1 MKAEAIVEM
10 IKRLIEACRESEY
23 FFRSSTEH
31 APAGLHPKLLKRA
44 YVYQRNIAG
53 LEKLGQSFGLKLE
66 ACGSDSPCGRV
77 AMWAESC
84 TNELILSKC
93 IETQEATHQL
103 YLLALTEPPPTEIL
117 AVLKP
122 QFNNVSKN
130 HAWVTSWLK
139 EWRAWELG
147 QERERSC
154 RQAAIDHHYDQMGSE
169 PY

>member
-10 IKRLIEACRESEY
+10 IKRLIEACREGEY
-23 FFRSSTEH
+23 FFRSSTKH
-31 APAGLHPKLLKRA
+31 APINLHPKLLRRA
-44 YVYQRNIAG
+44 YVYQRNIDG

-66 ACGSDSPCGRV
+66 TCGSDSPCGRV

-93 IETQEATHQL
+93 IETEETIHQL

-117 AVLKP
+117 DVLQR

-139 EWRAWELG
+139 EWQAWELK
-147 QERERSC
+147 QERERAY
-154 RQAAIDHHYDQMGSE
+154 RQAVREHHEDLMGD
-169 PY
+169 